1 MHHGYRVSCMPLRV
15 RIPGDVV
22 ARFRELPVANV
33 SDVMARMTA
42 GGSRLRP
49 MHGGGVLAG
58 PALTVKARPGDNLM
72 MHKAIDIA
80 EPGDIIVVDGGGDL
94 TNALAGELMVAHA
107 IFRGLGGFV
116 VNGAIRDVAA
126 IRAGNFPVF
135 AAGVTHRGPYK
146 DGPGEINV
154 PVAIDG
160 MVINPGDLMLGDDD
174 GLIAVA
180 MADAEDIYR
189 AAQAKHAAE
198 DKQMAAISRPQRSRL
213 GGCGADPP
221 GLPVRELSMS
231 AATRH
236 HIPVRPD
243 WLALRREPVLEPG
256 REIVDAHHH
265 LWDRPGNR
273 YLLPELLEDLAAG
286 HRVVQTVFVQ
296 CRSMYRAGGPEALR
310 LVGET
315 EFANGV
321 AAMSAS
327 GFYGAARAC
336 AAIVGCADRSSARK
350 SRRC

>member
-1 MHHGYRVSCMPLRV
+1 MAVGFRVLKLRARV
-15 RIPGDVV
+15 PADVV

-42 GGSRLRP
+42 GGARLRP

-116 VNGAIRDVAA
+116 INGAIRDVAA

-154 PVAIDG
+154 PIAIDG

-174 GLIAVA
+174 GLIVVA

-198 DKQMAAISRPQRSRL
+198 DKQMAAIRAGRNDRTWVDAALTRL
-213 GGCGADPP
+213 GCPI
-221 GLPVRELSMS
+221 ES
-231 AATRH
+231 
-236 HIPVRPD
+236 
-243 WLALRREPVLEPG
+243 
-256 REIVDAHHH
+256 
-265 LWDRPGNR
+265 
-273 YLLPELLEDLAAG
+273 
-286 HRVVQTVFVQ
+286 
-296 CRSMYRAGGPEALR
+296 
-310 LVGET
+310 
-315 EFANGV
+315 
-321 AAMSAS
+321 
-327 GFYGAARAC
+327 
-336 AAIVGCADRSSARK
+336 
-350 SRRC
+350 